1 MNASPSI
8 GEFEI
13 AQARGAVYGL
23 ISHGFQYPNRELINT
38 LTDPACWSSWPHV
51 LLSVDIAG
59 ARQLETVRAA
69 LQAEAA
75 GLGEDSDAE
84 PTKLQ
89 DTFDDL
95 FGHAVR
101 GKAPPYE
108 LEYGRSEIIQQASHL
123 ADVAGFYAAFG
134 MEVDHRANDRG
145 DHIAV
150 ECEFMNVLCAKEA
163 RALEKGEA
171 DHLGICVDAQH
182 DFLKDHL
189 ARWVPAFAHRIQQAN
204 PQGFYGALAA
214 FTKAFVAGEC
224 RRFEIR
230 MGPPT
235 LELRSVDPVLDRSIS
250 CGPTVVQ
257 PNRTEEE
264 LVQLSVLGGRDGEDE
279 RA

>member
-38 LTDPACWSSWPHV
+38 LTDPTCWSSWPHV

-59 ARQLETVRAA
+59 ARQLGTVRAA
-69 LQAEAA
+69 LQAETA

-89 DTFDDL
+89 GTFDGL

-108 LEYGRSEIIQQASHL
+108 LEYGPSEIIQQASDL

-134 MEVDHRANDRG
+134 MEVDHHANDRG

-150 ECEFMNVLCAKEA
+150 ECEFMSVLCAKEA
-163 RALEKGEA
+163 HAIEYGDDNGLQ
-171 DHLGICVDAQH
+171 ICCKAQR
-182 DFLKDHL
+182 DFLVDHVS
-189 ARWVPAFAHRIQQAN
+189 RWLPAFAHRVQQSDAE
-204 PQGFYGALAA
+204 GFYGAVARV
-214 FTKAFVAGEC
+214 TEAFVAGEC
-224 RRFEIR
+224 RRFGIR
-230 MGPPT
+230 MGPQT
-235 LELRSVDPVLDRSIS
+235 LQLIPADPVLDTSIS
-250 CGPTVVQ
+250 CGPAVVQ

-264 LVQLSVLGGRDGEDE
+264 LVQLSVRGGRDGEDE
-279 RA
+279 

>member
-8 GEFEI
+8 GEFEV

-51 LLSVDIAG
+51 LLRVDIAV
-59 ARQLETVRAA
+59 ARQLDAVRAA
-69 LQAEAA
+69 LQAETR
-75 GLGEDSDAE
+75 GLSENSDAE
-84 PTKLQ
+84 PDNLQ
-89 DTFDDL
+89 TTFNDL

-101 GKAPPYE
+101 GTAPPYE
-108 LEYGRSEIIQQASHL
+108 LEYGRSEIIQQASRL

-163 RALEKGEA
+163 HAIEYGDDNGLQ
-171 DHLGICVDAQH
+171 ICCKAQR
-182 DFLKDHL
+182 DFLVDHVS
-189 ARWVPAFAHRIQQAN
+189 RWLPAFAHRVQQSDAE
-204 PQGFYGALAA
+204 GFYGALAR
-214 FTKAFVAGEC
+214 FTEAFVAGEC
-224 RRFEIR
+224 CRFGIR
-230 MGPPT
+230 MAPQT
-235 LELRSVDPVLDRSIS
+235 LQLRPADPVLDTSIS
-250 CGPTVVQ
+250 CGPAVVQ

-264 LVQLSVLGGRDGEDE
+264 LVQLSVRGGRDGEDE
-279 RA
+279 